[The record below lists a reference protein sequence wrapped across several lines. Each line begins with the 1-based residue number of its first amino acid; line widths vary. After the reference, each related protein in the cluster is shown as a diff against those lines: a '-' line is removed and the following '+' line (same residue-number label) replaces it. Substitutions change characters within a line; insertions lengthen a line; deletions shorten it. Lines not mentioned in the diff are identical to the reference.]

1 MYYLTV
7 ADLCDNIKPMSTIDE
22 IKDRIDIVDLV
33 SETVKLRRAGKSY
46 SGFCPFHTNTKTPAF
61 AVFPDSGTWRCFGQ
75 CNEGGDIFK
84 FVMKKEGWDFSEA
97 LRYLAERAGVK
108 LEAQTPERQAAE
120 EQYGR
125 LRALLEEAASFY
137 HYSLV
142 KTPAGKP
149 ALDYLLKRG
158 LTNETI
164 AGFGLGYAPDSYEAT
179 LTHLRGQGYSTEEMS
194 QAGMVNERDSGGVY
208 DKFRNRVTF
217 PIRDSNGKMTGF
229 GARILNPEDNPKFL
243 NSPQTVLFDKSH
255 LLYGLD
261 KARKSIR
268 EKNQVVIVEGY
279 LDVILLHQAGYT
291 NTVSPM
297 GTALNGDQ
305 LRYLKKFTKRIVLA
319 LDADAAGE
327 KATLRGLDVA
337 RQALDREDEL
347 VFDAHG
353 LLRHEARLQ
362 ADVRVTT
369 LPEGRDPDEVV
380 LEDAAEWQRILDRAK
395 PIVVHVMDTLA
406 ASSNI
411 SDAKVK
417 TEIAAQVLPLIEDVP
432 SPIERDTYRQ
442 QLARLLKVDEHTL
455 MGRQRVREEP
465 RRRRTRVDAQ
475 VERPPVKAEPAKESR
490 TQAIEAHCLGLLLQK
505 PDDLYNLDRALQQC
519 GLNSLS
525 VDDFDSVAHQQI
537 TALLIQALAQ
547 DEVETLQHI
556 ETNLDEGLREGFK
569 KLAHPKNTN
578 DEKNHNK
585 VLEDLIR
592 SVMTIRSLRVKE
604 MLNQLRYMQQDE
616 ENNEELAN
624 IQKMSIQYTQLRGK
638 LDRALGKPVLTS

>member
-1 MYYLTV
+1 
-7 ADLCDNIKPMSTIDE
+7 
-22 IKDRIDIVDLV
+22 
-33 SETVKLRRAGKSY
+33 
-46 SGFCPFHTNTKTPAF
+46 
-61 AVFPDSGTWRCFGQ
+61 
-75 CNEGGDIFK
+75 
-84 FVMKKEGWDFSEA
+84 
-97 LRYLAERAGVK
+97 
-108 LEAQTPERQAAE
+108 
-120 EQYGR
+120 
-125 LRALLEEAASFY
+125 
-137 HYSLV
+137 
-142 KTPAGKP
+142 
-149 ALDYLLKRG
+149 
-158 LTNETI
+158 
-164 AGFGLGYAPDSYEAT
+164 
-179 LTHLRGQGYSTEEMS
+179 
-194 QAGMVNERDSGGVY
+194 
-208 DKFRNRVTF
+208 
-217 PIRDSNGKMTGF
+217 
-229 GARILNPEDNPKFL
+229 
-243 NSPQTVLFDKSH
+243 
-255 LLYGLD
+255 
-261 KARKSIR
+261 
-268 EKNQVVIVEGY
+268 
-279 LDVILLHQAGYT
+279 
-291 NTVSPM
+291 
-297 GTALNGDQ
+297 
-305 LRYLKKFTKRIVLA
+305 LKKFTKRIVLA

-475 VERPPVKAEPAKESR
+475 VERPPVKAEQAKESR

-556 ETNLDEGLREGFK
+556 EANLDEGLREGFK

-624 IQKMSIQYTQLRGK
+624 IQKMSIQYTLLRGK

>member
-1 MYYLTV
+1 
-7 ADLCDNIKPMSTIDE
+7 MSTIDE

-33 SETVKLRRAGKSY
+33 SESVKLRRSGKSY
-46 SGFCPFHTNTKTPAF
+46 TGFCPFHTNTKTPAF

-142 KTPAGKP
+142 KTPAGKT
-149 ALDYLLKRG
+149 ALDFLLKRG

-194 QAGMVNERDSGGVY
+194 QAGMVNERDSGGIY

-217 PIRDSNGKMTGF
+217 PIRDSNGKMAGF

-261 KARKSIR
+261 QARKSIR
-268 EKNQVVIVEGY
+268 EKDQVVIVEGY

-297 GTALNGDQ
+297 GTALNEDQ

-337 RQALDREDEL
+337 RQALDRSDEL

-369 LPEGRDPDEVV
+369 LPPGRDPDEVV

-406 ASSNI
+406 ATSNM

-432 SPIERDTYRQ
+432 SPIERDSYRQ
-442 QLARLLKVDEHTL
+442 QLARLLKVDERTL
-455 MGRQRVREEP
+455 LGTQRVREAP
-465 RRRRTRVDAQ
+465 RRRRTRVDVTQTDQA
-475 VERPPVKAEPAKESR
+475 PAKAEAVKESR
-490 TQAIEAHCLGLLLQK
+490 AQAIEAHCLGLLLQK
-505 PDDLYNLDRALQQC
+505 PDDLYSLDRALQQC

-525 VDDFDSVAHQQI
+525 VDDFVDAGHQQV
-537 TALLIQALAQ
+537 TALLIQGLAQ
-547 DEVETLQHI
+547 DEVETLHYI
-556 ETNLDEGLREGFK
+556 ESSLDEGLRETFD
-569 KLAHPKNTN
+569 KLAHHTRPN

-616 ENNEELAN
+616 ENDDEQAN
-624 IQKMSIQYTQLRGK
+624 IQKMIIQFTQLRGK
-638 LDRALGKPVLTS
+638 LDRALGKPALTS

>member
-1 MYYLTV
+1 
-7 ADLCDNIKPMSTIDE
+7 MSTIDE

-33 SETVKLRRAGKSY
+33 SESVKLRRSGKSY
-46 SGFCPFHTNTKTPAF
+46 TGFCPFHPNSKTPAF

-125 LRALLEEAASFY
+125 LRALLEEAASFF
-137 HYSLV
+137 HYSLTQ
-142 KTPAGKP
+142 TPAGKT

-158 LTNETI
+158 LTSATI

-179 LTHLRGQGYSTEEMS
+179 LTHLRGKGYSTEEMT
-194 QAGMVNERDSGGVY
+194 QAGMVNERDSGGIY

-217 PIRDSNGKMTGF
+217 PIRDASGKMTGF

-261 KARKSIR
+261 QARKSIR
-268 EKNQVVIVEGY
+268 EKDKVVIVEGY

-297 GTALNGDQ
+297 GTALNEDQ

-337 RQALDREDEL
+337 RQALDRSDEL

-369 LPEGRDPDEVV
+369 LPPGRDPDEVV
-380 LEDAAEWQRILDRAK
+380 LEDAEEWQRILDHAK
-395 PIVVHVMDTLA
+395 PIVVHVMETLA
-406 ASSNI
+406 VNSNV

-432 SPIERDTYRQ
+432 SPIERDSYRQ
-442 QLARLLKVDEHTL
+442 QLARLLKVDERTL
-455 MGRQRVREEP
+455 LGTQRVREAP
-465 RRRRTRVDAQ
+465 RRRRTRVDATQ
-475 VERPPVKAEPAKESR
+475 TDQAPVKKEAAKESR
-490 TQAIEAHCLGLLLQK
+490 IQAIEAHCLGLLLQK

-525 VDDFDSVAHQQI
+525 VDDFEDAGHQQM
-537 TALLIQALAQ
+537 TALLIQGLAQ
-547 DEVETLQHI
+547 DEVETLQYI
-556 ETNLDEGLREGFK
+556 ERGLDESLREIFNR
-569 KLAHPKNTN
+569 LAHPAKPT

-592 SVMTIRSLRVKE
+592 SVITNRQLRVNE
-604 MLNQLRYMQQDE
+604 TLNQLRYMQQDE
-616 ENNEELAN
+616 ENSEELAN
-624 IQKMSIQYTQLRGK
+624 IQKMIIQFTQLRGK
-638 LDRALGKPVLTS
+638 MDRALGKPVLTG